1 MRRLPS
7 TAFQPGQSGNPAG
20 RPKGCRNKATQAVLA
35 LMDGAGEQIVQAVIR
50 AALAGDLAAAKMV
63 LDRLAPPARERLV
76 SLPDFPD
83 TGTLAGINQASQVIL
98 KAAAG
103 GELTP
108 GEAATLSS
116 IVEVRRKT
124 LETQELSERIGT
136 LEEILKKPA
145 PERGPSAEDIGDQLP
160 QQHAKT

>member
-7 TAFQPGQSGNPAG
+7 TAFQPGQSGNSAG
-20 RPKGCRNKATQAVLA
+20 RPKGCRNKATQVVLA

-83 TGTLAGINQASQVIL
+83 TATLAGINQASQAIL
-98 KAAAG
+98 EAVAG
-103 GELTP
+103 GDLTP
-108 GEAATLSS
+108 GEASTLSS
-116 IVEVRRKT
+116 IIEMRRRA
-124 LETQELSERIGT
+124 LEAQELSAR
-136 LEEILKKPA
+136 LE
-145 PERGPSAEDIGDQLP
+145 QLE
-160 QQHAKT
+160 KRLMTR